1 MGEHRCMGCL
11 VNSCPGSRL
20 GQPGNPIITVST
32 PAVWLFYELRCNAGA
47 FCGDGQGTGGA
58 GAVGALNR
66 YHSPNDHPAHG
77 AVSGCVI
84 WLARPILLGMM
95 LQDFLLPSDVPLLES
110 WLLPISI
117 VLAQDSWPLTLS
129 MFSSFSFGMCV
140 YMCMWMCS
148 SCRRGNSLLR
158 SRTPQSQVASRL

>member
-1 MGEHRCMGCL
+1 MY
-11 VNSCPGSRL
+11 P
-20 GQPGNPIITVST
+20 
-32 PAVWLFYELRCNAGA
+32 PAVWLFCELRCNAGA

-95 LQDFLLPSDVPLLES
+95 LQDFPTAKRCGNTFEAKLVRKVWKVES
-110 WLLPISI
+110 ESEQWTH
-117 VLAQDSWPLTLS
+117 VK
-129 MFSSFSFGMCV
+129 
-140 YMCMWMCS
+140 
-148 SCRRGNSLLR
+148 
-158 SRTPQSQVASRL
+158 

>member
-1 MGEHRCMGCL
+1 MSWVL
-11 VNSCPGSRL
+11 TAFLL
-20 GQPGNPIITVST
+20 GHAGLSPARTVSS
-32 PAVWLFYELRCNAGA
+32 GA
-47 FCGDGQGTGGA
+47 GQGTVGA

-117 VLAQDSWPLTLS
+117 VLAQDLS
-129 MFSSFSFGMCV
+129 
-140 YMCMWMCS
+140 
-148 SCRRGNSLLR
+148 LIHI
-158 SRTPQSQVASRL
+158 